1 MKKCSVEGCTR
12 PHEAKGYC
20 HTHYSQLKR
29 YGEIRRTQKDKNEI
43 VTHEDYAEIIL
54 YNRKCEEVA
63 RTQIS
68 LESVPLVKDIKWR
81 LLKTNYVEGYHQGK
95 FIRLNRF
102 LMNVTKR
109 GLEVD
114 HIDRNPLNNRLSN
127 LRVCNRSQNVMNTT
141 IRVDNKYNCKGISF
155 DKRVNKWVAK
165 ITVNKKTIHLG
176 QSSDID
182 EAIRLRMKAEEKY
195 FGEYRVKL

>member
-1 MKKCSVEGCTR
+1 MKKCSVEGCDK

-29 YGEIRRTQKDKNEI
+29 YGKIRRTQKDKNEI
-43 VTHEDYAEIIL
+43 VIHEDYAEIVL
-54 YNRKCEEVA
+54 YNRKCEEIA

-81 LLKTNYVEGYHQGK
+81 LLKTNYVEGQYQGK
-95 FIRLNRF
+95 FVRLNRF
-102 LMNVTKR
+102 LMNVTER

-127 LRVCNRSQNVMNTT
+127 LRICNRSQNIMNTS

-155 DKRVNKWVAK
+155 DKRVKKWRAT
-165 ITVNKKTIHLG
+165 ITVNKKTIYLG

-182 EAIRLRMKAEEKY
+182 EVIKLRIEAEEKY
-195 FGEYRVKL
+195 FGEYRVRH